1 MALPMCAMPCV
12 SVLIPQKYHN
22 WMEVPTKLCL
32 QVTQSELPLSVFHPR
47 PFLLGASGCVSLWPH
62 LPRKTPRNLSSTV
75 AHMMQPLCKLS
86 TTTNRSFYEKTS
98 RLALMV
104 VPVPLPV
111 HSTRASSWVC
121 EYVCVCVQTCI
132 LFIQPGYC
140 CLLWELEQ
148 ITLSVLTLL
157 FLPRFFP
164 FISLWLILSQGEKI
178 SCGQTFSN
186 PSVFIKTALIS
197 GHSSVNHIH
206 QKLLGWPATGVIHL
220 WKEAFVF
227 MQKTIAP
234 TWQQDFLNQTQH
246 IQWVIWQQSK
256 SQQINTR
263 QRTRLT
269 RANIL
274 YSQHRMNNGAPDR
287 QTGCHTKSFRA

>member
-121 EYVCVCVQTCI
+121 EYVCVCADLHPVYTAR
-132 LFIQPGYC
+132 
-140 CLLWELEQ
+140 LL
-148 ITLSVLTLL
+148 
-157 FLPRFFP
+157 LPAVRT
-164 FISLWLILSQGEKI
+164 WTDH
-178 SCGQTFSN
+178 TFSPN
-186 PSVFIKTALIS
+186 LIVLAEVLS
-197 GHSSVNHIH
+197 IHI
-206 QKLLGWPATGVIHL
+206 
-220 WKEAFVF
+220 FVTNSF
-227 MQKTIAP
+227 SRGKNLM
-234 TWQQDFLNQTQH
+234 W
-246 IQWVIWQQSK
+246 
-256 SQQINTR
+256 
-263 QRTRLT
+263 
-269 RANIL
+269 ANF
-274 YSQHRMNNGAPDR
+274 Q
-287 QTGCHTKSFRA
+287 